1 MNQREKTDYKVVV
14 IGGGPAGYVAAIRAS
29 QLGAEVALVEQDI
42 LGGTCLNRGCI
53 PTKAY
58 LKNAEIIQEIKKAS
72 DRGIKLVN
80 EDFVIDMP
88 VTLKMKNKVV
98 KKLTDGVGGLLKSN
112 KVDVFYGLGVL
123 QDGNTVLVKG
133 NEKDKILLKAD
144 KIIIAGGSKASRI
157 PIPGIESPRVLFSEQ
172 MLSMD
177 TLPSSLVIIGGGVI
191 GVEMALIFLSF
202 GVKVEIVEMEDRL
215 LPFIDSSISD
225 FSRRLLEK
233 NGAGIHTGVSLKRI
247 EERKNNLSLI
257 LSTGEILETEKA
269 MLSIGRVPDLS
280 CLGEVSVK
288 TDKGR
293 ILVNDYQETNIPG
306 IYAAGD
312 ITGQKMLAHAA
323 FKLGE
328 IAAENALGAKKT
340 VNLKYVPSVIYSL
353 PEMASVGMSEKEASR
368 EYTVSIGYFPLSAN
382 GKALAVGDAEGFVK
396 IVTDKKYGEVLGV
409 HMAGPGVSEI
419 INEAASLMAME
430 VTSHEIADIIH
441 GHPSVGEAFSEAA
454 ADSLGRCIHLPP
466 GSML

>member
-1 MNQREKTDYKVVV
+1 MKYKIVV

-72 DRGIKLVN
+72 SRGIKLVN
-80 EDFVIDMP
+80 DDFVVDMP
-88 VTLKMKNKVV
+88 ATLRMKNKVV

-112 KVDVFYGLGVL
+112 KVDVFYGRGVL
-123 QDGNTVLVKG
+123 QDGNTVLVNGNK
-133 NEKDKILLKAD
+133 NEKNLLKAD
-144 KIIIAGGSKASRI
+144 KIIIAGGSRASTV
-157 PIPGIESPRVLFSEQ
+157 PIPGIESSLVLSSDEV
-172 MLSMD
+172 LSMD
-177 TLPSSLVIIGGGVI
+177 TLPSSMVIIGGGVI

-202 GVKVEIVEMEDRL
+202 GVKVEIIEMEDRL

-225 FSRRLLEK
+225 FGRRLLAK
-233 NGAGIHTGVSLKRI
+233 NGAEIHTGISLERI
-247 EERKNNLSLI
+247 EERKKGLSLT
-257 LSTGEILETEKA
+257 LSTGKILKAEKA

-280 CLGEVSVK
+280 CLGELPVK
-288 TDKGR
+288 ADKGR
-293 ILVNDYQETNIPG
+293 ILVNDYQETSIQG

-328 IAAENALGAKKT
+328 TAAENALGAKMT
-340 VNLKYVPSVIYSL
+340 ANLKYVPSVIYSL
-353 PEMASVGMSEKEASR
+353 PEMASVGMSEEEATR
-368 EYTVSIGYFPLSAN
+368 KYTVSTGYFPLSAN
-382 GKALAVGDAEGFVK
+382 GKALAVGEAEGFIK

-419 INEAASLMAME
+419 INEAAALMAME